1 VPAVVDFSGP
11 ADLLRKDPNGAKPK
25 DNEISGEAWMMI
37 ELDHPNGDRRSGERA
52 VG

>member
-11 ADLLRKDPNGAKPK
+11 ADLLRTDPNGTKPK

-37 ELDHPNGDRRSGERA
+37 
-52 VG
+52 